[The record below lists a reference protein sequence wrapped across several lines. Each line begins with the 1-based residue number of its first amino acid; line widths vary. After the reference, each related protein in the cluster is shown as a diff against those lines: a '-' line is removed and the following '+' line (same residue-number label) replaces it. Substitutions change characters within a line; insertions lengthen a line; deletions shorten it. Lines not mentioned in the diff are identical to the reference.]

1 MITNDK
7 KIRRFPPFFFHC
19 VLCDVKC
26 SKKSHYEEHL
36 LTAKHQKNRKMVT
49 NDNKTADPPFSANDT
64 YLCSCGRTYKFASG
78 LSRHK
83 KKCSANNNENN
94 SNSIGINK
102 DFVMM
107 LMKENTEQFKDIIME
122 VCKNNTNL
130 SNNNLNNYTNNVNI
144 QNKTFNLNL
153 FLNEQCKDAVN
164 LTDFVDSIKLEL
176 SDLENVGK
184 LGFVNGITNIIL
196 KNLKQLDI
204 HKRPVHCSDSKRE
217 VMYVKDKDKWE
228 KENEEK
234 KKLKTA
240 IKSIANKN
248 SQMLPEFRAKYP
260 DCSKSVST
268 KSDQYNKLIIEA
280 YGGSGN
286 EDSDNE
292 NKIIKNIAKE
302 VLINKDCI
310 NC

>member
-1 MITNDK
+1 MITNDN

-19 VLCDVKC
+19 KICDVKC
-26 SKKSHYEEHL
+26 SKKSHYDEHI
-36 LTAKHQKNRKMVT
+36 LTSKHQKNLKMIT
-49 NDNKTADPPFSANDT
+49 NDNKTAEIGGSSVES
-64 YLCSCGRTYKFASG
+64 YVCCCGRTYKFASG

-83 KKCSANNNENN
+83 KTCKPNNSENN
-94 SNSIGINK
+94 SNGRNTNNNMIDK

-122 VCKNNTNL
+122 VCKNNSTL
-130 SNNNLNNYTNNVNI
+130 SNNNLTNYTNNVNI

-184 LGFVNGITNIIL
+184 VGFVNGITSIIL
-196 KNLKQLDI
+196 KNLKQLDV

-217 VMYVKDKDKWE
+217 IMYVKDKDKWE

-234 KKLKTA
+234 RKLKNA

-260 DCSKSVST
+260 DCSKSISN

-302 VLINKDCI
+302 VVINK
-310 NC
+310 